1 MVLLLRYL
9 VWLSDREPIA
19 GMDLLLPRRGDS
31 QAMEGAAGKGWR
43 PGKCL
48 DSSTAKL
55 QASSAWMHKQI
66 TGLNLLLASFFAGT
80 CCELAVRGY
89 SSLNFEM
96 LPLNKSK
103 PENINS
109 FYDMLDYLT
118 RLTFYGCELS
128 TFAHSAGLFVVQLTL
143 SVAYQSVLEYYWHLL
158 MHLPWFY
165 RTFHKIHHT
174 LKAPEVWDDLYIHPV
189 EACGYYVILYS
200 PAFVINMNIISFLSY
215 MALLGV
221 AGVVDHSG
229 IRLAIPGLYDSRDH
243 DRHHQY
249 TNVNYAFP
257 FPFLDILGGTY
268 MEKEGR
274 CHAIPI
280 HMEKLFFDQ

>member
-1 MVLLLRYL
+1 MIKTAIASQSWFFFCAILFGYQIESLLL
-9 VWLSDREPIA
+9 VWIFYYRGAETRKQWKVQPAKDGGLGNVWIHPLLSSKPQR
-19 GMDLLLPRRGDS
+19 
-31 QAMEGAAGKGWR
+31 
-43 PGKCL
+43 
-48 DSSTAKL
+48 
-55 QASSAWMHKQI
+55 AWMHKQI
-66 TGLNLLLASFFAGT
+66 TGLNLLLASLFAGT

-268 MEKEGR
+268 MEKEER
-274 CHAIPI
+274 
-280 HMEKLFFDQ
+280 